1 MLIIAQPKSASTS
14 LLYTLSEMMKIKVCR
29 GTKRKKHDILNEGYE
44 QLQKYHT
51 LIFERSP
58 VDIMRMVTDKN
69 LLFREHLVPNT
80 RTFKILNKYSNFI
93 VLLRNPFHSYE
104 NYQKLLEKSNK
115 VNELILDDLIHFNEG
130 YREYIKTRPDI
141 LLVNY
146 EDLILNYNE
155 TMNKI
160 KKYWKIKSKII
171 TLKKVK
177 YTGNGIKK
185 LKGI

>member
-1 MLIIAQPKSASTS
+1 MLIIAQPKSASSS
-14 LLYTLSEMMKIKVCR
+14 LLYTLSEMMKIKAHH
-29 GTKRKKHDILNEGYE
+29 GTKRKSFHILCDGYDR
-44 QLQKYHT
+44 LQKYHT

-58 VDIMRMVTDKN
+58 FDIMKMITAKN
-69 LLFREHLVPNT
+69 LIYREHLLPGK